1 MVIKHGESMCD
12 RLCQQKTLF
21 DEVISSHL
29 VYNSILAAVHH
40 VGKYTSIGFNSVS
53 YLAAVK

>member
-1 MVIKHGESMCD
+1 MCD